1 MNDGVSTAGFFPF
14 GYVTNKLSTVSLADG
29 RTASTYRSNP
39 PALANFLNQ
48 AIITPVMTNR
58 EVGSNLASA

>member
-1 MNDGVSTAGFFPF
+1 MNDGVSTAGSRF
-14 GYVTNKLSTVSLADG
+14 GYVTNNLSTVSLADG

-39 PALANFLNQ
+39 QAFANYLDQALV
-48 AIITPVMTNR
+48 TPR

>member
-1 MNDGVSTAGFFPF
+1 MSYEISTAGSRF
-14 GYVTNKLSTVSLADG
+14 GYVTNNLSTVFLDDG

-39 PALANFLNQ
+39 QAFLNFLNQ
-48 AIITPVMTNR
+48 TIITPVMTNR